1 MSRTTLDIDA
11 PILDAVKRIQRRDHR
26 SLGQVVSVLLGEAL
40 LAHEEDSAAPATLTW
55 IAKPMRARIDLDDKE
70 ALYAALVGPESR

>member
-11 PILDAVKRIQRRDHR
+11 PILDAVKRIQRGDHR

-40 LAHEEDSAAPATLTW
+40 LAHEEESAAPAELEW
-55 IAKPMRARIDLDDKE
+55 IAKPMRARVDLNDKE
-70 ALYAALVGPESR
+70 ALYAALDEPESR